1 MNQFKDINNEKYS
14 QHPKNTKENY
24 NLIQNNDKLEK
35 NEEINI
41 NSDNIVNDNNPEWNP
56 KVNDKCY
63 VFSNSN
69 GGWVEGK
76 IAKIE
81 NNSATVYYGNDYEKE
96 VDLNDKET
104 IKRYNNEEH
113 YDKKKKE
120 MTNKIDNDENKSP
133 DNNLEVNNTNLE
145 NKDEN
150 DIKEIK
156 LEIEEKI
163 KKNKKNEK
171 NNEPPTVIVDKV
183 IDESDVISLENIP
196 LIKYKDDNDDF
207 TFFNEAPKF
216 I

>member
-1 MNQFKDINNEKYS
+1 MKQFKNINEDKYY
-14 QHPKNTKENY
+14 QYPENTKENP
-24 NLIQNNDKLEK
+24 NLIQNNDNLEK
-35 NEEINI
+35 KEEIN
-41 NSDNIVNDNNPEWNP
+41 NNLDNIVYGNDSEWKP
-56 KVNDKCY
+56 KVNDKCF

-76 IAKIE
+76 IARIE
-81 NNSATVYYGNDYEKE
+81 NNIATVYYGDDYEKE
-96 VDLNDKET
+96 VDLNDKEN
-104 IKRYNNEEH
+104 IKKYNNEENH
-113 YDKKKKE
+113 YKKKE
-120 MTNKIDNDENKSP
+120 EITNKIDNEKNKSQ

-145 NKDEN
+145 NKEVN

-171 NNEPPTVIVDKV
+171 NNEPQTVIVDKV
-183 IDESDVISLENIP
+183 MDDSDVISLENIP